1 MAASRAANHSG
12 SARILI
18 ATSCPVQRANTQK
31 REYHELVEFPL
42 EHIFHIGVPGR
53 PFCLIGAKD
62 YEFWPDARA
71 MAVAKI
77 RRPLDGTALPVRFS
91 CCDTSQPDRA
101 RCMIRPCIS
110 RGVNRKEKTTS
121 LFMTPAM
128 TLERCRS
135 METIPLLATGLGA
148 IISIRSTAV
157 SFWPDT

>member
-1 MAASRAANHSG
+1 MHNQTLKDCAKRIVMPRQQVRTGLVQALFKPTTLEQLLKDDQTSKGYQLLLFKLQGGVSSR
-12 SARILI
+12 
-18 ATSCPVQRANTQK
+18 
-31 REYHELVEFPL
+31 
-42 EHIFHIGVPGR
+42 
-53 PFCLIGAKD
+53 
-62 YEFWPDARA
+62 
-71 MAVAKI
+71 
-77 RRPLDGTALPVRFS
+77 VRFS
-91 CCDTSQPDRA
+91 CCDPSQPDRA

-135 METIPLLATGLGA
+135 MATIPVLATGLGA